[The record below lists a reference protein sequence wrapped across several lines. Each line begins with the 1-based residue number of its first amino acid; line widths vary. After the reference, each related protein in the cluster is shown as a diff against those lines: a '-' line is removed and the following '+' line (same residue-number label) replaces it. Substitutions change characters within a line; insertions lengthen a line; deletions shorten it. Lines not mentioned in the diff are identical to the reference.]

1 MKTPFSKNV
10 CGLKP
15 GKSGLEVCDRKKAL
29 KPAEKR
35 DVVLFVHEEHG
46 LSVSKTY
53 TALRISR
60 SVFLYKPTPR
70 DDSLVITTL
79 LELAERY
86 PRYGFAKYFAVLRR
100 EEYTWNHKRVYRIY
114 RQLQLNMRRK
124 EKRRLPSRAPVR
136 LEAQTVVNGC
146 WSVDF
151 MGDALMHG
159 QRFRTINVLDD
170 FSREVLAVEVDT
182 NLPVA
187 RIIRVLDSI
196 AAWRGYPTKM
206 RMDNGPEFVSAQLA
220 GRALQ
225 HGIDLEF
232 TQPGKP
238 TQNSYVERFNRTFR
252 EEVLNFYVF
261 SRLSEVRPIVD
272 AWLQEYNE
280 QRPHESLGNLTP
292 EEFALNAGGSSVGSG
307 LIN

>member
-1 MKTPFSKNV
+1 MGFPSA
-10 CGLKP
+10 
-15 GKSGLEVCDRKKAL
+15 RRA
-29 KPAEKR
+29 
-35 DVVLFVHEEHG
+35 
-46 LSVSKTY
+46 
-53 TALRISR
+53 ALRISR
-60 SVFLYKPTPR
+60 SAFLYEPTPR
-70 DDSLVITTL
+70 EDSLVITTL

-86 PRYGFAKYFAVLRR
+86 SRYGFAKYFAVLRR
-100 EEYTWNHKRVYRIY
+100 DGYTWNHKRVYRIY

-124 EKRRLPSRAPVR
+124 GKRRLPSRAPVR

-159 QRFRTINVLDD
+159 QRFRTFNVLDD

-182 NLPVA
+182 NLPAA
-187 RIIRVLDSI
+187 RIIRVLDRI

-206 RMDNGPEFVSAQLA
+206 RIDNGPEFVSGQFA
-220 GRALQ
+220 GWALQ

-261 SRLSEVRPIVD
+261 SRLSEVRTIVD
-272 AWLQEYNE
+272 AWVQEYNE

-292 EEFALNAGGSSVGSG
+292 EEFALKHAGGSS
-307 LIN
+307 LALH